1 MSGAIFSDAG
11 LDGGTVMAAQL
22 IAQSGLMSGGLASGT
37 PPDLIT
43 LRAVVEEAS
52 ELGARRALARLGL
65 ADEAARD
72 DVGALRELLKA
83 WRDAKR
89 SATRAAIG
97 WVVRGLLALVL
108 IGVAIKLGLAAKLL
122 A

>member
-1 MSGAIFSDAG
+1 MNSET
-11 LDGGTVMAAQL
+11 LTAAL
-22 IAQSGLMSGGLASGT
+22 IAQGG
-37 PPDLIT
+37 PHPDLIT

-72 DVGALRELLKA
+72 DVGELRELLKA

-89 SATRAAIG
+89 SATRAVIG
-97 WVVRGLLALVL
+97 TVMRGLLALVL
-108 IGVAIKLGLAAKLL
+108 IGLAVKLGLTARLFG
-122 A
+122 

>member
-1 MSGAIFSDAG
+1 MTPDT
-11 LDGGTVMAAQL
+11 LMAAQL
-22 IAQSGLMSGGLASGT
+22 IAQSQVAGST
-37 PPDLIT
+37 PVDLIT

-52 ELGARRALARLGL
+52 ELGARRALGRLGL
-65 ADEAARD
+65 ADEAARED
-72 DVGALRELLKA
+72 LGALRELLKA

-97 WVVRGLLALVL
+97 WIIRGMLALVL
-108 IGVAIKLGLAAKLL
+108 IGLAIKLGLTAKLL

>member
-1 MSGAIFSDAG
+1 MNGPVLEGGAM
-11 LDGGTVMAAQL
+11 MAAQL
-22 IAQSGLMSGGLASGT
+22 IAQSPS

-72 DVGALRELLKA
+72 DVGELRELLKA

-89 SATRAAIG
+89 SATKAAIG
-97 WVVRGLLALVL
+97 WVVRGCLALVL
-108 IGVAIKLGLAAKLL
+108 IGVALKLGLAAKLL
-122 A
+122 P